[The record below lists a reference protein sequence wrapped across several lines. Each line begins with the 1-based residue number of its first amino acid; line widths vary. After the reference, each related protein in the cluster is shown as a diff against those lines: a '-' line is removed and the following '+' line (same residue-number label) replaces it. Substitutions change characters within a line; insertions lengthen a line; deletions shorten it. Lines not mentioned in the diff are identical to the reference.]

1 MIKKVITEY
10 CDACGCKIR
19 DYSSERDVIFSEND
33 YRVEDSLLFCKD
45 CTLSFNEWRK
55 SRDPDGKIKALM
67 NNINTRHDNE

>member
-19 DYSSERDVIFSEND
+19 GYSSERDVIFNED
-33 YRVEDSLLFCKD
+33 DCRVEDSLLFCKD

-55 SRDPDGKIKALM
+55 SRDPDGKVEALM
-67 NNINTRHDNE
+67 MIIDTRYDD

>member
-19 DYSSERDVIFSEND
+19 GYSSEQDLILSEND

-45 CTLSFNEWRK
+45 CTLSFNEWQK
-55 SRDPDGKIKALM
+55 SRDPDGKVKALI
-67 NNINTRHDNE
+67 NIIDTRYE